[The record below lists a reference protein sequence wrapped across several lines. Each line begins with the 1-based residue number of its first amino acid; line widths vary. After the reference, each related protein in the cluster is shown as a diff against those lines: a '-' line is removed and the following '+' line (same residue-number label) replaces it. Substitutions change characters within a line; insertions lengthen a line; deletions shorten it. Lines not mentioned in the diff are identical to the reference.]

1 MKKVFNILSLAVFSI
16 IMMTACNNSK
26 SSSNNSTRLGRVS
39 HFFTNLFNNEEDKII
54 DVATNYLRAINFDC
68 DFEKAKEYATPETHD
83 LLNLLSQFWSMSMD
97 SIDSDFRDMYINSTV
112 DITSVE
118 IFDDSTANVQYL
130 LTVIDK
136 DGNVDKDALGEEG
149 GIGELMLKKIN
160 NQWLAHQ
167 SKEDSQSDEFI
178 DEEFEETEE
187 TDSI

>member
-16 IMMTACNNSK
+16 IMMTACNNEK
-26 SSSNNSTRLGRVS
+26 KEIET
-39 HFFTNLFNNEEDKII
+39 
-54 DVATNYLRAINFDC
+54 VATNYLRAINFDC